1 MKNRGTSEGKIIVG
15 LGVFLAF
22 VFCLFVSV
30 PVHAQVTGA
39 TLSGTV
45 TDASGAV
52 IANAQVSIRNTATGI
67 TKDATTDSAGFYTA
81 PNLPAG
87 PYEVKVTA
95 AGFNTAVS
103 NVTLAV
109 GAQQSLN
116 VPMKVGETSQTVQ
129 VTEAVPQ
136 IDLTSSTLT
145 GQVESQTVEDLPL
158 NGRDWT
164 SLATLHPGVALIE
177 EQMDYSTSARGNRGF
192 GSELTISGQRTTTNN
207 YRLDGISV
215 NDYANS
221 GPGNVIGAALGVD
234 AIQEFSVLTGGFS
247 AEYGKAAGGVVNA
260 ITKSGSN
267 AFHGDLYEFLRNS
280 AFDSRDYFSRTASTP
295 LAEFRR
301 NQFGAAAGGPIIK
314 DKTFI
319 FGDYE
324 GMRQV
329 KGITTNVKVP
339 SLAARAG
346 KVFDTDPT
354 SPTFGDIFDQN
365 GKGIAGNTGNTPYA
379 GPPCATG
386 TTLRDPN
393 AGFCVN
399 DMAWNAWQMF
409 PTPTPGTTSVNTAN
423 FVNSGVQRVPENF
436 YTFRVDHKLSPNDSL
451 GGTYLFDNTYFD
463 QPDAFNNDILHSQTR
478 RQTVVLQE
486 SHTFSTNV
494 LNAARVGY
502 SRTHVINVNPT
513 TAVNPAATDKSLGT
527 QGVPGSPTPQ
537 NAPEIQITGFT
548 RMPGGVG
555 TGSYYIH
562 TFNNY
567 QFYDDAFWTHG
578 NHTLK
583 FGGGVERMQY
593 NYEAFQ
599 NQGGLWKFKSLVK
612 FLTNQANHFEE
623 GIPSAITPR
632 ELRQTLF
639 AGYVQDDWRF
649 RPNLTLNL
657 GLRYEMTTVI
667 NDAQGKITSLPVI
680 SAPDPQCGTLYTSP
694 FLGSLSGGHC
704 GSVGSYYTNPTKRNF
719 EPRIGFAW
727 DPFRDGKTS
736 VRGGF
741 GIYDVLPLPGYFL
754 LQENQSGPFMIF
766 SSLDSGTK
774 LIGAFPT
781 QGEPLLTNPPA
792 GVTPGKLATS
802 TIETHPHRNYV
813 EEWNLNIQRQLTP
826 TMSLTMGY
834 VGSHGVHNLTRGD
847 DGNMTQGV
855 QTPAGLLFPCGYPA
869 PLTGGGVSA
878 CTVGFTGGTA
888 AAGGGT
894 NAQINPTNGIIRYIY
909 WSTDSTYH
917 ALNVSLDKKM
927 SHGIQ
932 YQVSYT
938 WGKSLDESSSTIA
951 GDTFEQGLNSLY
963 YFAPKSL
970 RGPSDFN
977 VAHTL
982 AINALWALPTPQSWN
997 GIAKTALG
1005 GWQMGGIVKF
1015 NTGVP
1020 TTPII
1025 GGDPAGLGNG
1035 GADQFGIPDLIPGC
1049 KTTNPGTITY
1059 INTSCYTTPMA
1070 TPAIASMCQ
1079 PFGFVPHDPTQ
1090 NPDPYSPGI
1099 TGSCANLLGNA
1110 GRNSITGP
1118 HLVNVDF
1125 SMVKNT
1131 AIKRISET
1139 FNIQFRAEIF
1149 NIFNHSNFLP
1159 PEPVNNNAGAQVLNQ
1174 DGSVVLPKDGGGSI
1188 DSLSTQPR
1196 DVQFALK
1203 VIW

>member
-1 MKNRGTSEGKIIVG
+1 MSARKLTGS
-15 LGVFLAF
+15 FALAIT
-22 VFCLFVSV
+22 LIYSLIAAVSGY
-30 PVHAQVTGA
+30 AQVTGA
-39 TLSGTV
+39 TLSGTI
-45 TDASGAV
+45 TDPSGAV
-52 IANAQVSIRNTATGI
+52 IAGAQVTARNTATGI
-67 TKDATTDSAGFYTA
+67 AKDATTDSAGFYTI

-95 AGFNTAVS
+95 KGFTTAVES
-103 NVTLAV
+103 SLTLAV

-116 VPMKVGETSQTVQ
+116 IPMKVGETSQTVE
-129 VTEAVPQ
+129 VSEAAPQ
-136 IDLTSSTLT
+136 IDLTSSALT
-145 GQVESQTVEDLPL
+145 GQVESQTVLDLPL

-192 GSELTISGQRTTTNN
+192 GAELTISGQRTTTNN

-234 AIQEFSVLTGGFS
+234 AIQEFSVITGGFP

-260 ITKSGSN
+260 ITKSGTN

-280 AFDSRDYFSRTASTP
+280 AFDSRDYFSRVGNTP
-295 LAEFRR
+295 LAQFRR

-314 DKTFI
+314 DKTFV

-324 GMRQV
+324 GMRQT
-329 KGITTNVKVP
+329 KGITTNIGVP

-346 KVFDTDPT
+346 HLTFDPT
-354 SPTFGDIFDQN
+354 V
-365 GKGIAGNTGNTPYA
+365 
-379 GPPCATG
+379 GPPTGCTIVTGPTTCTVPNVDPAATAAF
-386 TTLRDPN
+386 R
-393 AGFCVN
+393 
-399 DMAWNAWQMF
+399 MY
-409 PTPTPGTTSVNTAN
+409 PTPTPGTENGN
-423 FVNSGVQRVPENF
+423 KGQFIFSGVQKVPENF
-436 YTFRVDHKLSPNDSL
+436 YTFRVDHKLSTNDSL

-486 SHTFSTNV
+486 SHTFSPSV

-502 SRTHVINVNPT
+502 SRTHVVNVNPT
-513 TAVNPAATDKSLGT
+513 TAVNPAALDKTLGT
-527 QGVPGSPTPQ
+527 AGQ
-537 NAPEIQITGFT
+537 NAPEINIDNGGFA

-578 NHTLK
+578 NHTVK

-599 NQGGLWKFKSLVK
+599 NQGGLWKFSTIAD
-612 FLTNQANHFEE
+612 FLTNNAHHFEE
-623 GIPSAITPR
+623 GIPSTITPR
-632 ELRQTLF
+632 ELRQSLF
-639 AGYVQDDWRF
+639 AGYVQDNWRF
-649 RPNLTLNL
+649 RPNLTLNI
-657 GLRYEMTTVI
+657 GLRYEMVTVI
-667 NDAQGKITSLPVI
+667 NDAQGKITSLVNI
-680 SAPDPQCGTLYTSP
+680 SDPAPRCGKPFTSP
-694 FLGSLSGGHC
+694 FLGTLPGGFC
-704 GSVGSYYTNPTKRNF
+704 GSVGPYYSNPTTRNF

-766 SSLDSGTK
+766 SSLDTSH
-774 LIGAFPT
+774 LAGAFPT
-781 QGEPLLTNPPA
+781 QGEPLLVSPPP
-792 GVTPGKLATS
+792 GVSPGKLATS
-802 TIETHPHRNYV
+802 TVDPHPHRNYV
-813 EEWNLNIQRQLTP
+813 LEWNLNVQRQITP
-826 TMSLTMGY
+826 TLSLTAGY
-834 VGSHGVHNLTRGD
+834 IGNHGVHNLIRGD

-855 QTPAGLLFPCGYPA
+855 QTAAGLLFPCGP
-869 PLTGGGVSA
+869 S
-878 CTVGFTGGTA
+878 TA
-888 AAGGGT
+888 APGTCTPGLNAAGQ
-894 NAQINPTNGIIRYIY
+894 NAQINTTNGIIRYIDWNTSSVY
-909 WSTDSTYH
+909 D
-917 ALNVSLDKKM
+917 ALSVNLDKRM
-927 SHGIQ
+927 AHGFQ
-932 YQVSYT
+932 FQFAYT

-963 YFAPKSL
+963 YFDPKSL

-977 VAHTL
+977 VGQTVAV
-982 AINALWALPTPQSWN
+982 NALWAIPTPGSFN
-997 GIAKTALG
+997 GIAKSVLG

-1025 GGDPAGLGNG
+1025 AGDPMGLGNG
-1035 GADQFGIPDLIPGC
+1035 GADQFGIPDVIPGC
-1049 KTTNPGTITY
+1049 NPINKNFVGSPSPIY
-1059 INTSCYTTPMA
+1059 INTSCYAPPTA
-1070 TPAIASMCQ
+1070 PASFASQCAN
-1079 PFGFVPHDPTQ
+1079 F
-1090 NPDPYSPGI
+1090 PGAAAPPPA
-1099 TGSCANLLGNA
+1099 GRVYCANLLGNA

-1118 HLVNVDF
+1118 HLSNVDF

-1131 AIKRISET
+1131 SIKRISET
-1139 FNIQFRAEIF
+1139 FNLQFRAEIF

-1159 PEPVNNNAGAQVLNQ
+1159 PEPVNNNGGASVLNT
-1174 DGSVVLPKDGGGSI
+1174 DGSVALPKNGGGSI
-1188 DSLSTQPR
+1188 DSRETFSLP
-1196 DVQFALK
+1196 
-1203 VIW
+1203 